1 MSTLTSIDNVFL
13 TKVVDMHARETAVF
27 SINGARKLD
36 ILAEK

>member
-1 MSTLTSIDNVFL
+1 L

-36 ILAEK
+36 ILAEKWH